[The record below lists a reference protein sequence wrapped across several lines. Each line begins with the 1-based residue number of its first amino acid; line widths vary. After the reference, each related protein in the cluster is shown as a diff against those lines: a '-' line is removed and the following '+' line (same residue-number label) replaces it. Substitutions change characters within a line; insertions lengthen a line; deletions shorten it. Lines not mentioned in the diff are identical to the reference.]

1 MWVSC
6 QQTSQC
12 CGKAQ
17 CLMSADGW
25 QHCNLPSNLLTTK
38 PAMAPT
44 AAPTPAP
51 TVKVPTKP
59 PTRRSDP
66 SACQSAHRILPTV
79 APAPTAA
86 PAPAPIN
93 PVTKSPTTTPTP
105 APYQLKSCHR
115 TYEFGAYRASGRN
128 NWSKQQ
134 LGTHYLA
141 SPTLAPPN
149 FSEQKGCP
157 HKEVGLVDW
166 ASLFSVSTG
175 QAISIPPNS
184 RVLIQSVNSYQVG
197 CDRYSTYVRT
207 TIGENTDGI
216 TLDTEGISVRGTDCW
231 LRDLSYCIQSDHHVT
246 LVAVRTTRVTNI
258 LTKLQGYLSHWRFI
272 SSR

>member
-1 MWVSC
+1 VIHLLLRTVAHIRISGGTDVWCNESATNCGQYNGFFIYPSEQVGCFAMWVSC

-105 APYQLKSCHR
+105 R
-115 TYEFGAYRASGRN
+115 T
-128 NWSKQQ
+128 
-134 LGTHYLA
+134 L
-141 SPTLAPPN
+141 
-149 FSEQKGCP
+149 
-157 HKEVGLVDW
+157 
-166 ASLFSVSTG
+166 ST
-175 QAISIPPNS
+175 Q
-184 RVLIQSVNSYQVG
+184 VLSSH
-197 CDRYSTYVRT
+197 
-207 TIGENTDGI
+207 
-216 TLDTEGISVRGTDCW
+216 
-231 LRDLSYCIQSDHHVT
+231 LRIRC
-246 LVAVRTTRVTNI
+246 
-258 LTKLQGYLSHWRFI
+258 LQGQWAE
-272 SSR
+272 